1 VTAEQQL
8 EWEARMAR
16 PAAIAAFGAGAFSIA
31 SLVINIAII
40 GESADDDPGGLARIA
55 ENAGALYA
63 SFGAQVISLFLLV
76 GALFYLLRATMHR
89 RPEVPRMV
97 TPLLVIAPL
106 LFAVGGVLT
115 QIDLGDLG
123 DRFVSGRQNEA
134 RTESLLEDRSVASV
148 IIALAGA
155 TCLAL
160 SLVFVSLNA
169 MRAGLLS
176 RFMGIIGIFVG
187 GLLVLPLVPG
197 GQSFIQL
204 FWVVALGVLFLG
216 RWPGGRGPAWESGEA
231 ITWPS
236 AADRREAAVAGSV
249 PVDDPRDPV
258 PADADADAE
267 IEEEGD
273 GTGTQH
279 PVSKKRKRKRRR

>member
-1 VTAEQQL
+1 
-8 EWEARMAR
+8 MAR
-16 PAAIAAFGAGAFSIA
+16 PAALAAFGAGVFTIV
-31 SLVINIAII
+31 SLVIQIAII
-40 GESADDDPGGLARIA
+40 GEPADNDRGALVRIA
-55 ENAGALYA
+55 DNAAGLYA
-63 SFGAQVISLFLLV
+63 SLGAQVISLVLLV

-97 TPLLVIAPL
+97 TPLLPLAPL
-106 LFAVGGVLT
+106 LLAIGGLLT

-123 DRFVSGRQNEA
+123 DRFASSGARTDARAEDLLDDRDVVSG
-134 RTESLLEDRSVASV
+134 
-148 IIALAGA
+148 IIASAG
-155 TCLAL
+155 TLCLAL
-160 SLVFVSLNA
+160 SFVFVSLNA

-258 PADADADAE
+258 PADADADADADAE